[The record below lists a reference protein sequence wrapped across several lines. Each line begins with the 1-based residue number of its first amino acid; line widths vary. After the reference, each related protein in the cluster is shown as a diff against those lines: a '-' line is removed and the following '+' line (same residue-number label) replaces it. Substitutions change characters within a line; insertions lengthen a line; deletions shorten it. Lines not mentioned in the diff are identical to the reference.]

1 MSANAFDE
9 IMSVTVRA
17 SLIQSGIASIVVR
30 ADGTDPMLDRSTRT
44 DRRLKRSVIRPL
56 NDCLASLGAT
66 EGNLGAGTPIVVA
79 PSVPS
84 IADDLIA
91 LRAKRQPLRH
101 VRDCLRRFRKGLQP
115 WQGRCRA
122 TAPGRSRR
130 LTSSASGSRRRCSHD
145 QLETYTTLITGTT
158 SGIGLELSRVLAAKG
173 LPLHSTRSTAC
184 T

>member
-30 ADGTDPMLDRSTRT
+30 ADGTDPMLDRLTRT

-56 NDCLASLGAT
+56 NDCLALLGAT

-84 IADDLIA
+84 IADDL
-91 LRAKRQPLRH
+91 
-101 VRDCLRRFRKGLQP
+101 D
-115 WQGRCRA
+115 
-122 TAPGRSRR
+122 R
-130 LTSSASGSRRRCSHD
+130 LAND
-145 QLETYTTLITGTT
+145 TT
-158 SGIGLELSRVLAAKG
+158 VLAARPG
-173 LPLHSTRSTAC
+173 LPAEIQEGAAALAGTMPCDGAWPIEKIDVFRQWIASEMLA
-184 T
+184 